1 MEVRLNKPVIMC
13 GSDGGD
19 IYDEELSSLQQAL
32 RLIDGELTRLDIEI
46 RAAGQEV
53 PQMEQADYLAGLG
66 FVACQRYIKSIAG
79 LHKKSGRPWFDFGK
93 RSASGATVV
102 SLINAAANVWKH
114 EAEWKLELD
123 PMQADNEGR
132 LWADIE
138 EGSGD
143 YKFANALYVLSPQ
156 GRFVG
161 LVDLLKAWRDEFLAT
176 SPVYGP
182 MISGTGKT

>member
-32 RLIDGELTRLDIEI
+32 RLIDGELTRL
-46 RAAGQEV
+46 
-53 PQMEQADYLAGLG
+53 
-66 FVACQRYIKSIAG
+66 
-79 LHKKSGRPWFDFGK
+79 
-93 RSASGATVV
+93 
-102 SLINAAANVWKH
+102 
-114 EAEWKLELD
+114 
-123 PMQADNEGR
+123 
-132 LWADIE
+132 DIE